1 MAAFTVTD
9 KYKITVRG
17 KHGKY
22 SFIIEKDFIYDEL
35 VQAFPAATA
44 LAYSDEIS
52 EKIVITASNGIFK
65 TPADGWIKEGRTY
78 FVIEGNT
85 VESDKEQ
92 HIKDMI
98 TAIREQKKNPKN
110 DFKKVEK
117 KRSDGEENTDIN
129 TLERKHDEQYTRSRN
144 PKLHIGWQ
152 HYKAGRY
159 KQVFKA
165 DGGSVRQLPISTLDL
180 EIDDVILLGTG
191 VFYPDGKSKYGHLKE
206 MKMYLADAS
215 GQKLTF
221 ERVNETKP
229 NLGNYLRFNGLQ
241 LSKCTFYL
249 MTKLRKDQSFISKNE
264 QTGIS
269 LHGQS
274 SSCVSIQ
281 SDNFITP
288 QQDLVSNKT
297 RSLEQHQAISNQ
309 PQRSIL
315 LPVDVCGTVKERQ
328 EIVIRYY
335 RERLSKYSEETSIIS
350 CSSIRQCKDITSFDE
365 PVVVDEVY
373 NPCDNGFSICRMQIG
388 GKDFIDT
395 KFERID
401 GVLKKTTRYPS
412 AGVNIDG
419 IIIHEALE
427 IWGYD
432 EDNLLIG
439 LVIGTTENVLYT
451 WFNSVMI
458 SSGSMN
464 IIVVTEPGIYSCEVS
479 FADIKQ
485 LSKAVQIIAL
495 SDIDERTSGSITK
508 TISNG
513 CFHPSGYSEDLNID
527 YSSIEG
533 RGAFGTVYKGK
544 WTGLEVAVKAIPI
557 KKRAKT
563 AMLRTVEKEI
573 NINSKLRHPN
583 IIQFLAVAR
592 VDTTIYLV
600 HKFIMGC
607 NMEDAIFSEETK
619 LDMDIK
625 AMDKPHIMKQV
636 VQAVS
641 YMHSLEPVVLYHD
654 IKPGNIL
661 IRKSCL
667 TTKVCD
673 MGISR
678 LTSVGAAT
686 TTAVGSTCGSPA
698 YMTPE
703 CLLRQE
709 NTSPSTD
716 IWSLG
721 VTFIE
726 FFTEKDAWSVD
737 DELDP
742 VAAIKDKMKQEV
754 SPVAQGSDI
763 PENVMV
769 VLKKCVHFDTALRPT
784 ANKILHDLY

>member
-1 MAAFTVTD
+1 M
-9 KYKITVRG
+9 
-17 KHGKY
+17 
-22 SFIIEKDFIYDEL
+22 
-35 VQAFPAATA
+35 
-44 LAYSDEIS
+44 
-52 EKIVITASNGIFK
+52 
-65 TPADGWIKEGRTY
+65 
-78 FVIEGNT
+78 
-85 VESDKEQ
+85 
-92 HIKDMI
+92 
-98 TAIREQKKNPKN
+98 
-110 DFKKVEK
+110 
-117 KRSDGEENTDIN
+117 N
-129 TLERKHDEQYTRSRN
+129 TLKRKHDEQYTRSRN

-152 HYKAGRY
+152 HYKARRY

-165 DGGSVRQLPISTLDL
+165 DVGSVRQLPISTLDL
-180 EIDDVILLGTG
+180 EIDDVILLRTG

-206 MKMYLADAS
+206 MEIYLADAF

-229 NLGNYLRFNGLQ
+229 NLGNYLRFNRLQ

-269 LHGQS
+269 LHDQS
-274 SSCVSIQ
+274 SSYVSIQ

-297 RSLEQHQAISNQ
+297 RSLEQQQAISNQ
-309 PQRSIL
+309 SQWSIL

-335 RERLSKYSEETSIIS
+335 REHLSKYSEETSIIS

-365 PVVVDEVY
+365 PVAVDEVY

-439 LVIGTTENVLYT
+439 LVIGTTENALYT
-451 WFNSVMI
+451 WFKDNIMI

-479 FADIKQ
+479 LFADITQ
-485 LSKAVQIIAL
+485 FSKAVQIIPL
-495 SDIDERTSGSITK
+495 SDIDERTSGSRTK

-513 CFHPSGYSEDLNID
+513 CSHPSPSITTTSPNSALQSTSIEKGFAKEDKIEKKIATNQHPFAVPEVIVEDLNID
-527 YSSIEG
+527 YSSIVG
-533 RGAFGTVYKGK
+533 RGTFGTVYKGK

-573 NINSKLRHPN
+573 NINSKVCHSN

-600 HKFIMGC
+600 HEFIMGC
-607 NMEDAIFSEETK
+607 NMEDAIY
-619 LDMDIK
+619 I
-625 AMDKPHIMKQV
+625 
-636 VQAVS
+636 
-641 YMHSLEPVVLYHD
+641 
-654 IKPGNIL
+654 
-661 IRKSCL
+661 
-667 TTKVCD
+667 
-673 MGISR
+673 
-678 LTSVGAAT
+678 
-686 TTAVGSTCGSPA
+686 
-698 YMTPE
+698 
-703 CLLRQE
+703 
-709 NTSPSTD
+709 
-716 IWSLG
+716 
-721 VTFIE
+721 
-726 FFTEKDAWSVD
+726 FF
-737 DELDP
+737 
-742 VAAIKDKMKQEV
+742 Q
-754 SPVAQGSDI
+754 
-763 PENVMV
+763 
-769 VLKKCVHFDTALRPT
+769 
-784 ANKILHDLY
+784 

>member
-1 MAAFTVTD
+1 
-9 KYKITVRG
+9 
-17 KHGKY
+17 
-22 SFIIEKDFIYDEL
+22 
-35 VQAFPAATA
+35 
-44 LAYSDEIS
+44 
-52 EKIVITASNGIFK
+52 
-65 TPADGWIKEGRTY
+65 
-78 FVIEGNT
+78 
-85 VESDKEQ
+85 
-92 HIKDMI
+92 
-98 TAIREQKKNPKN
+98 
-110 DFKKVEK
+110 
-117 KRSDGEENTDIN
+117 
-129 TLERKHDEQYTRSRN
+129 
-144 PKLHIGWQ
+144 
-152 HYKAGRY
+152 
-159 KQVFKA
+159 
-165 DGGSVRQLPISTLDL
+165 
-180 EIDDVILLGTG
+180 
-191 VFYPDGKSKYGHLKE
+191 
-206 MKMYLADAS
+206 
-215 GQKLTF
+215 
-221 ERVNETKP
+221 
-229 NLGNYLRFNGLQ
+229 
-241 LSKCTFYL
+241 
-249 MTKLRKDQSFISKNE
+249 
-264 QTGIS
+264 
-269 LHGQS
+269 
-274 SSCVSIQ
+274 
-281 SDNFITP
+281 
-288 QQDLVSNKT
+288 
-297 RSLEQHQAISNQ
+297 
-309 PQRSIL
+309 
-315 LPVDVCGTVKERQ
+315 
-328 EIVIRYY
+328 
-335 RERLSKYSEETSIIS
+335 
-350 CSSIRQCKDITSFDE
+350 
-365 PVVVDEVY
+365 
-373 NPCDNGFSICRMQIG
+373 MQIG
-388 GKDFIDT
+388 EKDFIDT
-395 KFERID
+395 QFERIN
-401 GVLKKTTRYPS
+401 GLLKKTTRYPS

-451 WFNSVMI
+451 WFKDNVMI

-513 CFHPSGYSEDLNID
+513 CSHPSPSITTTSPNSALQSTKVIIEDLNID
-527 YSSIEG
+527 YSSIVG

-544 WTGLEVAVKAIPI
+544 WTGLEFAVKAIPI

-583 IIQFLAVAR
+583 IIQFLTVAR
-592 VDTTIYLV
+592 VDTTVYLV
-600 HKFIMGC
+600 HEFIMGC

-625 AMDKPHIMKQV
+625 ARDKPHIMKQV

-641 YMHSLEPVVLYHD
+641 YMHSLEPVVLHHD
-654 IKPGNIL
+654 IIPGNIL
-661 IRKSCL
+661 IRKGCL

-678 LTSVGAAT
+678 LKSVGAAT
-686 TTAVGSTCGSPA
+686 TTAVGSTSGSPA
-698 YMTPE
+698 YMAPE

-742 VAAIKDKMKQEV
+742 VAAIKDKIKQEV
-754 SPVAQGSDI
+754 SQVAQGSDI

-784 ANKILHDLY
+784 ANKIQHDL